1 VKKEWDMYSK
11 RDIPTFKQMTLAERK
26 VEAMRQLKASFD
38 RAAYEG
44 TLRTREV
51 TPARVVASLKAR

>member
-1 VKKEWDMYSK
+1 MYSK